1 MITNSKIFRRFRDCK
16 SSIFDSQVVIPNPKL
31 RSNSSMFRIFYMPVN
46 KIGVVRFIFK
56 NRIKFELFIYIY

>member
-1 MITNSKIFRRFRDCK
+1 MITNSKIFRCFRDCK
-16 SSIFDSQVVIPNPKL
+16 SSIFDSQVVIPNPKF
-31 RSNSSMFRIFYMPVN
+31 RSNSSMFRIFYMVN